1 MTYLDIVNSVM
12 IRLREREVS
21 AVTENSYSKLIG
33 QFVNDA
39 KRQVEDAWNWN
50 ALRKTLTAT
59 TQADVFNY
67 ELNTTGSRFRMLDV
81 INDTANFF
89 MEPRSSTWFNDVF
102 LNSATAETGEPR
114 YYNING
120 ISADGDTQVDIF
132 PIPSGVYTIRFNV
145 VDPQDNLTNDSD
157 TLLVPTEPVILG
169 AYARAV
175 AERGEDGGIAAQEAT
190 ALAATSL
197 SDHIALDA
205 NRFGDELIWREV

>member
-89 MEPRSSTWFNDVF
+89 MEPRSSTWFNDAF
-102 LNSATAETGEPR
+102 LNSVTAETGEPR